1 MAQFVGGRYQLIAQL
16 GGGGMA
22 DVYLAK
28 MIGKSDFAKL
38 AVVKRLKVN
47 DAEDSDVAK
56 MFSDEARLSARLN
69 HPNIV
74 QTFEVGEDTEGPYLV
89 MEYLEGQ
96 PLSRLRS
103 RSRRRGTPLPRTIG
117 LHVLKEALT
126 ALSYAHQLCDH
137 DGEPLR
143 VVHRDVSPENVL
155 VTYAGTTKL
164 VDFGV
169 AKTVNSS
176 THTRAGV
183 LKGKI
188 AYMAPEQARSE
199 SLDARA
205 DVFAAGLILWE
216 VLAGKRM
223 WEGMTEL
230 DVVARLVDT
239 EPLPSLTSIDADIPE
254 ELAQVCV
261 RALHK
266 ERDDRYES
274 AADMLEELEKI
285 QRKLDLHATAREVSQ
300 LVSGYFEDE
309 REKMKKVVSAAVS
322 RATGPAGEGDASL
335 PHLSARS
342 SRTSDLAG
350 PDSDASV
357 WNTIN
362 GGGPIPTPSTPLV
375 APLSTKS
382 NATEVSTPAT
392 TTPSIPSPAPAPP
405 RKSKAVP
412 LIGALIVA
420 AAIGIGFKVYTAGH
434 VQPTPEPVQAKQSPT
449 APPTE
454 AQTAPLPTPSAN
466 VTPPP
471 APEVTVDITA
481 KPAAARIFVDGK
493 RAPGNP
499 HRITAARGDTSHEI
513 RAEADG
519 YEPRSVTV
527 AFDRDRALDLTLVG
541 KGATPPPVVMGTPVK
556 TVPHGVKGT
565 ATSLPATT
573 AAPPPTTATPP
584 PAPTPTARGISE
596 IDPTKSSTQPKQ
608 DTIDK
613 DVFKK

>member
-38 AVVKRLKVN
+38 AVVKRLKIN
-47 DAEDSDVAK
+47 DAEDTEIAK
-56 MFSDEARLSARLN
+56 MFADEARLSARLN

-96 PLSRLRS
+96 PLSRIRS
-103 RSRRRGTPLPRTIG
+103 RSRRRGMPLPRTIG

-137 DGEPLR
+137 DGEPLH

-169 AKTVNSS
+169 AKTANSS

-199 SLDARA
+199 PLDARA

-216 VLAGKRM
+216 ILAGKRM

-239 EPLPSLTSIDADIPE
+239 EPLPPLRSVDPDIPQ
-254 ELAQVCV
+254 ELDHVCTK
-261 RALHK
+261 ALAK
-266 ERDDRYES
+266 DREHRYAS

-285 QRKLDLHATAREVSQ
+285 QRSLDLHATAREVSQ
-300 LVSGYFEDE
+300 LVTSLFDDE
-309 REKMKKVVSAAVS
+309 REKMKKVVSAAVT
-322 RATGPAGEGDASL
+322 RATGQAGEGDASL
-335 PHLSARS
+335 PHLAARS

-350 PDSDASV
+350 PESDASV
-357 WNTIN
+357 WSAIN
-362 GGGPIPTPSTPLV
+362 GAGPIPTPSTPQV
-375 APLSTKS
+375 APLSSKS

-392 TTPSIPSPAPAPP
+392 TTPSIPSPPPVAP
-405 RKSKAVP
+405 KSKAVP
-412 LIGALIVA
+412 VIGMLIVA
-420 AAIGIGFKVYTAGH
+420 AAIGVGYKVWAGNQ
-434 VQPTPEPVQAKQSPT
+434 QPVSDPVQAKQSP
-449 APPTE
+449 PPP
-454 AQTAPLPTPSAN
+454 AQTQTTPVPTPSPN

-499 HRITAARGDTSHEI
+499 HRITVAREDASHEI

-527 AFDRDRALDLTLVG
+527 AFDRDRTLDLTLVG
-541 KGATPPPVVMGTPVK
+541 KGAAAPAVVMGTPVK
-556 TVPHGVKGT
+556 TVPRAPKGT
-565 ATSLPATT
+565 SASLPATT
-573 AAPPPTTATPP
+573 AAPPPTTAAPPPP
-584 PAPTPTARGISE
+584 PAPTARGISE